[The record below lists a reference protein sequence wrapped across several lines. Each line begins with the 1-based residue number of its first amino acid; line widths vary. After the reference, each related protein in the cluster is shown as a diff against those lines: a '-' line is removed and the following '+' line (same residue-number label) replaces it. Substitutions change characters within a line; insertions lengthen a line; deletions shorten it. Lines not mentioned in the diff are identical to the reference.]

1 MCVTGMPD
9 RIHEIIIDAHLRTR
23 NDRHQWLALQRRKTT
38 NDVRGPGVSTVP
50 KIHARCYC

>member
-1 MCVTGMPD
+1 MCVTGMPV

-38 NDVRGPGVSTVP
+38 NDVRGQGVSTVP